1 MLSVAPFLMYN
12 PPMLHYLIS
21 IDLKHGGRVRRASRV
36 YLYLFAF
43 AVVGA
48 SFLLSLAYLS
58 NGTAG
63 LGHDGHYP
71 LQPVMA
77 AANPAMKE
85 YIEAHVELR
94 EAVIQDRM
102 LIDHTTEEAGHKMDA
117 MAVRLSA
124 LQGQVMRMESL
135 GKRIA
140 DMAGLDQEEFDLDAP
155 VGLGGPTSKED
166 LANSYANM
174 EMMVDLATVENRLTS
189 SIDKLMV
196 LEAMLMD
203 KHFRDLV
210 LPAGTPVPGGWISSS
225 YGTRADPFSGKREFH
240 QGIDIAAKRGSN
252 ILAAAPGMVVFSGY
266 RPGYGN
272 IIEIQHAED
281 FVTRY
286 GHNKK
291 NLVVVGET
299 VKKSQPIAI
308 IGSTGRSTGLHVH
321 FEVLKANVPVNPARF
336 VKLK

>member
-1 MLSVAPFLMYN
+1 
-12 PPMLHYLIS
+12 MLHYLIS
-21 IDLKHGGRVRRASRV
+21 IDPRHGGRVRRTRRV
-36 YLYLFAF
+36 YLYLFTLA
-43 AVVGA
+43 AVGA
-48 SFLLSLAYLS
+48 SSLLWMTYLG

-63 LGHDGHYP
+63 SGHDAYYS
-71 LQPVMA
+71 LRPVMT
-77 AANPAMKE
+77 AANPDMKE
-85 YIEAHVELR
+85 YIDAHTELR
-94 EAVIQDRM
+94 QAIIRDRM
-102 LIDHTTEEAGHKMDA
+102 LIDHAAEEAGRKIDA

-124 LQGQVMRMESL
+124 LQGRVVRMESL

-140 DMAGLDQEEFDLDAP
+140 DMAGLDREEFDLDAP
-155 VGLGGPTSKED
+155 VGLGGPISQED
-166 LANSYANM
+166 FADSYANM

-189 SIDKLMV
+189 NIDKLTA
-196 LEAMLMD
+196 LEALLMD

-240 QGIDIAAKRGSN
+240 QGIDIAAKRGSKV
-252 ILAAAPGMVVFSGY
+252 LAAAPGMVVFSGY

-272 IIEIQHAED
+272 IVEIQHAED

-286 GHNKK
+286 GHNKE

-299 VKKSQPIAI
+299 VQKSQPIAI